1 MKIKRDSEFKKKMAE
16 IIEKQNFGTETSVIF
31 NSDFDLFGSLHKVA
45 MIVSPITVNGE
56 EIYHVTMTDKY
67 DFTFEGDYSSQAP
80 SFWQRAMK
88 AGAIGGNNLAWLD
101 SKLGVINEYNIVIDF
116 YY

>member
-1 MKIKRDSEFKKKMAE
+1 
-16 IIEKQNFGTETSVIF
+16 
-31 NSDFDLFGSLHKVA
+31 
-45 MIVSPITVNGE
+45 
-56 EIYHVTMTDKY
+56 
-67 DFTFEGDYSSQAP
+67 
-80 SFWQRAMK
+80 MK

>member
-1 MKIKRDSEFKKKMAE
+1 MGLPQSANPVSYTHLDVYKR
-16 IIEKQNFGTETSVIF
+16 Q
-31 NSDFDLFGSLHKVA
+31 LHKVA
-45 MIVSPITVNGE
+45 MIVSPITVTGE